1 MIDDIHDS
9 AESGMYV
16 QADCTGFSGR
26 CRDSESR
33 KAFADFASSLVDGPM
48 HGSNLA
54 ILGRVNSVILEATRL
69 RGSCL
74 WVHARLVCILSL
86 HRANSLYD
94 ESWFVLIGKKNV
106 HFWNVVIGT
115 LRYID
120 HQSTRATSSENT
132 SQITIDGN
140 GCEIVGKEDPTSTH
154 FNLETSLD
162 RSGYGNDLETA
173 FPKCSFVGQQLLA
186 VGIKR

>member
-1 MIDDIHDS
+1 MTFMTLLNPACTCKQTGRDFL
-9 AESGMYV
+9 
-16 QADCTGFSGR
+16 ADAATA
-26 CRDSESR
+26 SR
-33 KAFADFASSLVDGPM
+33 GKHLRILQVHWLMGPM
-48 HGSNLA
+48 HGSDFA
-54 ILGRVNSVILEATRL
+54 ILRKVNSVILEATRL

-74 WVHARLVCILSL
+74 WVHARLVCALSL

-94 ESWFVLIGKKNV
+94 GSWFVLIGKKNV
-106 HFWNVVIGT
+106 HFSNVVIGT

-132 SQITIDGN
+132 SEITIDGN

-173 FPKCSFVGQQLLA
+173 FPKCRFVGQQLLA

>member
-9 AESGMYV
+9 AESGMCV
-16 QADCTGFSGR
+16 QADWAGFSGR

-33 KAFADFASSLVDGPM
+33 KAFADFASSLVDG
-48 HGSNLA
+48 S
-54 ILGRVNSVILEATRL
+54 
-69 RGSCL
+69 
-74 WVHARLVCILSL
+74 HARQRCRDFGKGKLGDFRSDATARELSVGSREISFILSL

-94 ESWFVLIGKKNV
+94 GSWFVLIGKKNV

-115 LRYID
+115 VRYID
-120 HQSTRATSSENT
+120 YQSTRATSSENT
-132 SQITIDGN
+132 SEITIDGN
-140 GCEIVGKEDPTSTH
+140 GYEIVGKEDPTSTH

-162 RSGYGNDLETA
+162 RSGYGNDLEA
-173 FPKCSFVGQQLLA
+173 ALPKRRFVGQQLLA